1 MRIAGINKNDV
12 VNGEGTC
19 VALFTQGCPHH
30 CKGCFNPETWDY
42 DGEKEV
48 FIYDLISEIE
58 TAIAANDVPRNFSV
72 LGGEPLIERN
82 LKELYLLLSTIKK
95 DFPNITIF
103 LWTGYTV
110 EELNNP
116 LQQDILKYVDVLIDG
131 RYDENLRDIS
141 LHLRGS
147 SNQRIFRTDN
157 NKI

>member
-12 VNGEGTC
+12 VNGEGVC

-42 DGEKEV
+42 DGGKEV

-58 TAIAANDVPRNFSV
+58 TAIAANDIPRNFSV

-82 LKELYLLLSTIKK
+82 LEELKILLSTIKK
-95 DFPNITIF
+95 DFPHITIF
-103 LWTGYTV
+103 LWTGFTI
-110 EELNNP
+110 EELTSA
-116 LQQDILKYVDVLIDG
+116 QKEVTQYIDVLIDG
-131 RYDENLRDIS
+131 QYNEKLRDVS

-147 SNQRIFRTDN
+147 SNQRIFRAN
-157 NKI
+157 NEDS